1 MWLAIQEGQARR
13 KKAAARSKP
22 ARPEAALVRTLP
34 SWPQPAVTSP
44 AFLATER
51 RILCSVIS
59 KASLASGQARAEM
72 LLPLGSGFSQK
83 HGLVGKPRQSGRTFG
98 LPSHFCWGSP
108 FGEWDWGGHLG
119 KVFPGSGFL
128 LAQEG
133 QVLRSKSPYRDFPMG
148 CGDSPAAQGSPAS
161 HVSLAGI
168 TVQVQEGQSE
178 RQELNGGNSTV
189 LSPPWRFCAGF
200 PGL

>member
-13 KKAAARSKP
+13 KKAAACSKP

-44 AFLATER
+44 AFLAAER
-51 RILCSVIS
+51 PLLCSVIS

-72 LLPLGSGFSQK
+72 LLPLGAGFSQK
-83 HGLVGKPRQSGRTFG
+83 QGLVGKPRQSGRTFG

-119 KVFPGSGFL
+119 KVFPGSGFR

-133 QVLRSKSPYRDFPMG
+133 QVLRRKSPYRDFPMG
-148 CGDSPAAQGSPAS
+148 CGDPQLPRDPQPLRSALLASPF
-161 HVSLAGI
+161 
-168 TVQVQEGQSE
+168 
-178 RQELNGGNSTV
+178 
-189 LSPPWRFCAGF
+189 RFRRVRVRGRN
-200 PGL
+200 